1 MNGCS
6 SNKNFDDLEYLLKNT
21 IVVTGTRIT
30 RNISKLCNI
39 SLKNYAVKSTPT
51 ESSKGG
57 TLLYIAH
64 HLSYKPRSDPNIY
77 KKSELES
84 TFVETIIPERSN
96 IVGVIDRY
104 PSMDVTSTLLEWA
117 GQIRYKKNIFL
128 LGIS

>member
-1 MNGCS
+1 MLL
-6 SNKNFDDLEYLLKNT
+6 LELELLEISPNY
-21 IVVTGTRIT
+21 VTLVSRIT
-30 RNISKLCNI
+30 QLSPLQPNHQREER
-39 SLKNYAVKSTPT
+39 YF
-51 ESSKGG
+51 
-57 TLLYIAH
+57 TLHIT
-64 HLSYKPRSDPNIY
+64 YKPRSDPNIY